1 MEQLEIKWQT
11 PVSSINTAAQTHRAG
26 SVEVTPQWLMGL
38 FSAKFVSA
46 EDQNAVLGKL
56 TSVSVTVEG
65 SLFISL
71 KGHHIVTSV
80 IVAMGSRLPQVVKCS
95 CSQSE
100 TSPRGTGTFR
110 RSAF

>member
-80 IVAMGSRLPQVVKCS
+80 IVAMGSRLPQLQQAQCFLR
-95 CSQSE
+95 
-100 TSPRGTGTFR
+100 P
-110 RSAF
+110 